1 MVDQL
6 NGKWIVAKGA
16 VAKAVNDLNSLVGRE
31 NQPSLEA
38 VRRKITL
45 LENEWGNLMQ
55 DYGNLISKG
64 YGKLTDAEIT
74 AKSNER
80 DALYD
85 SKEEALEK
93 AIDLANAI
101 EFPTPLVASAEET
114 IDDLRNKIKT
124 EIARLDVRAAS
135 YKSQVDDVNIVHG
148 IASLDSLLKEADEL
162 RKRADEYLVPLYQQL
177 VTLVPGERNNQ
188 DQALKAI
195 ESLIEEV
202 RSKVSVKKECIW
214 RHCCCSKQFL

>member
-101 EFPTPLVASAEET
+101 EFPAPLVASAEET

-148 IASLDSLLKEADEL
+148 IASLDSLLKEANEL

-188 DQALKAI
+188 DQALKVI

-202 RSKVSVKKECIW
+202 RSKVSVKNNWLKP
-214 RHCCCSKQFL
+214 